1 MWAEARKHGV
11 NKMNSLMR
19 LVLGAFSAL
28 LLIVLT
34 SLPSSAQGAA
44 EPVKVQVG
52 AYILR
57 ISDVSQKD
65 GTFNVDM
72 WLWFRWKGDAKPYES
87 FEIANGQIESRS
99 EAVVSDDEGFNYTSV
114 RVQAKVFHDYDV
126 RRFPLDEHVLT
137 IELEDENLDAN
148 SLQYVADEGTALD
161 PGLGVPGWTVAIEQ
175 AKISDHV
182 YPTNYG
188 LRSSGVKES
197 SYSRFVLPVK
207 LERGSYGALIKEFWI
222 AALSVLL
229 GLLAFRVRATDL
241 DARFGLGVGSIFA
254 ASANAFVIS
263 DNLPKTAT
271 ITMAEQIN
279 FLAIGTIF
287 LSVFIS
293 IASLR
298 LCYVG
303 KEEASER
310 LDRWAL
316 VIIGLGY
323 LIANAIVIYPNL

>member
-1 MWAEARKHGV
+1 MISGRRI
-11 NKMNSLMR
+11 LQ
-19 LVLGAFSAL
+19 SAL
-28 LLIVLT
+28 MSVFLT
-34 SLPSSAQGAA
+34 LVIAFPASAQDAK

-52 AYILR
+52 AYLLR
-57 ISDVSQKD
+57 INNVSQKD

-72 WLWFRWKGDAKPYES
+72 WVWFRWKGDARPYES
-87 FEIANGQIESRS
+87 FEVANGQINSKS
-99 EAVVSDDEGFNYTSV
+99 NAVVTDDEGFNYTSV
-114 RVQAKVFHDYDV
+114 RVQATIFHDYDV
-126 RRFPLDEHVLT
+126 HRFPLDNHEIT
-137 IELEDENLDAN
+137 IEIEDENLDA
-148 SLQYVADEGTALD
+148 SGLEYVVDDGTALD
-161 PGLGVPGWTVAIEQ
+161 PDLSVPGWRVALKTPQVEPHI
-175 AKISDHV
+175 

-188 LRSSGVKES
+188 LRSSGTKQS
-197 SYSRFVLPVK
+197 TYSRFVLPVS
-207 LERGSYGALIKEFWI
+207 LDRTSYGALVKEFWI
-222 AALSVLL
+222 SALSVLL
-229 GLLAFRVRATDL
+229 GLLAFRVKATDL

-263 DNLPKTAT
+263 DNLPKTVT
-271 ITMAEQIN
+271 VTMAEQIN

-303 KEEASER
+303 KEQASER

-323 LIANAIVIYPNL
+323 LAANFVVIYPNL

>member
-1 MWAEARKHGV
+1 MKFLSRILQ
-11 NKMNSLMR
+11 S
-19 LVLGAFSAL
+19 AFAAM
-28 LLIVLT
+28 LLIAVQT
-34 SLPSSAQGAA
+34 LPLNAQDAK

-52 AYILR
+52 AYVLR
-57 ISDVSQKD
+57 INNVSQKD

-87 FEIANGQIESRS
+87 FEIANGQINNKS

-114 RVQAKVFHDYDV
+114 RVQATIFHDYDV
-126 RRFPLDEHVLT
+126 RRFPLDNHVLT
-137 IELEDENLDAN
+137 IELEDENLDT
-148 SLQYVADEGTALD
+148 SGLVYVPDDGIALD
-161 PGLGVPGWTVAIEQ
+161 PGLSVPGWSVELKTPQV
-175 AKISDHV
+175 DPHV

-197 SYSRFVLPVK
+197 TYSRFVLPVS
-207 LERGSYGALIKEFWI
+207 LDRSSYGALLKEFWI
-222 AALSVLL
+222 SALSVLL
-229 GLLAFRVRATDL
+229 GLLAFRVKATDL

-271 ITMAEQIN
+271 VTMAEQIN

-303 KEEASER
+303 REDASER

-323 LIANAIVIYPNL
+323 LFANFLVIYPNL

>member
-1 MWAEARKHGV
+1 MDFLK
-11 NKMNSLMR
+11 R
-19 LVLGAFSAL
+19 LLLTACAAL
-28 LLIVLT
+28 LLFALQG
-34 SLPSSAQGAA
+34 LPARAQDVK

-57 ISDVSQKD
+57 INNVSQKD

-72 WLWFRWKGDAKPYES
+72 WVWFRWQGDAKPYEG
-87 FEIANGQIESRS
+87 FEIANGQISSRS
-99 EAVVSDDEGFNYTSV
+99 EAVVTQDEGFNYTSV
-114 RVQAKVFHDYDV
+114 RVQATIFHDYDV
-126 RRFPLDEHVLT
+126 RRFPLDDHLLT
-137 IELEDENLDAN
+137 IEIEDENLDA
-148 SLQYVADEGTALD
+148 SGLVYVPDEGIALD
-161 PGLGVPGWTVAIEQ
+161 PGLKVPGWAVALKTAQVEP
-175 AKISDHV
+175 HV

-188 LRSSGVKES
+188 LRSSGVKQS
-197 SYSRFVLPVK
+197 TYSRFVLPVS
-207 LERGSYGALIKEFWI
+207 LERTSYGALLKEFWI
-222 AALSVLL
+222 SALSVLL

-263 DNLPKTAT
+263 DSLPKTAA

-298 LCYVG
+298 LCYAG
-303 KEEASER
+303 REEASER

-323 LIANAIVIYPNL
+323 LAANALVIYPHL